1 MATQKQIFLKKEGD
15 KWYER
20 NKLKIYQKNYDND
33 FIIKEILR
41 LTKKKKIKKILEIG
55 ASNGS
60 RLVYLKKKKN
70 KM

>member
-20 NKLKIYQKNYDND
+20 NNLKIYQKNYDND

-41 LTKKKKIKKILEIG
+41 LTKKKK
-55 ASNGS
+55 
-60 RLVYLKKKKN
+60 
-70 KM
+70 